1 MSTMTTPTY
10 SGTIGTTTI
19 TVQALIDHAGRVS
32 GKTAEELTI
41 EQVQAAK
48 ENLFMLLNNI
58 ANMGINYWC
67 IQKYVVGLTPETYE
81 YVLPVGTIDVLNSN
95 YRTVTQITQNGF
107 ASSGNVA
114 IAYSGSPSPQ
124 SVFLQTNP
132 NGYIGI
138 NGGTNNPIYVA
149 TVGILPSVNLT
160 TKILIQNSPDGINW
174 TTVYAPGSV
183 SWVANTWIYYE
194 LDPSGSQPYW
204 RIIETGGATLQLLQL
219 VWGTAPSEIPLA
231 RMNRD
236 DYTNLPNK
244 QFLNDR
250 PLQFWFNRTIPQPKM
265 TVWPTPNTYMPQITA
280 WCHRQIMDVG
290 NLYGNLEVP
299 DRWLMAIK
307 WMLAHQTAIELPGVD
322 LNRIQYLEVQ
332 ADKYFNL
339 AEQEERDKSPI
350 MLAPNISPYTR

>member
-1 MSTMTTPTY
+1 MTTPTY

-67 IQKYVVGLTPETYE
+67 IQKNVIGLVPETYE
-81 YVLPVGTIDVLNSN
+81 YVLPIGTIDVLNSN
-95 YRTVTQITQNGF
+95 YRTVTQVTTGAF
-107 ASSGNVA
+107 ASSGNPS
-114 IAYSGSPSPQ
+114 IAYSGSPSAQ
-124 SVFLQTNP
+124 SVFLQTSP

-160 TKILIQNSPDGINW
+160 TNIAIQCSPNGTTW

-194 LDPSGSQPYW
+194 LDPSNSQPYW
-204 RIIETGGATLQLLQL
+204 RIIETGGATLQMLQL

-322 LNRIQYLEVQ
+322 LNRIQYLEGQ

>member
-1 MSTMTTPTY
+1 MAATY
-10 SGTIGTTTI
+10 SGTVGTTTI
-19 TVQALIDHAGRVS
+19 TVQAMIDHAARLS
-32 GKTAEELTI
+32 GKLAEELTI

-67 IQKYVVGLTPETYE
+67 IQKNVIGLVPETYE

-95 YRTVTQITQNGF
+95 FRTVTQITSGGY
-107 ASSGNVA
+107 ASSGNVSV
-114 IAYSGSPSPQ
+114 AYSG
-124 SVFLQTNP
+124 NP
-132 NGYIGI
+132 NPQFVFQQTSANGYVGI
-138 NGGTNNPIYVA
+138 NTGTNNPVYIA

-160 TKILIQNSPDGINW
+160 TNILIQSSPDGATW
-174 TTVYAPGSV
+174 TTVYAPGTV
-183 SWVANTWIYYE
+183 SWVANTWVYYE
-194 LDPSGSQPYW
+194 LDPSSSQPFW
-204 RIIETGGATLQLLQL
+204 RILETGGATLQMLQL
-219 VWGTAPSEIPLA
+219 QWGSAPSEIPLA

-290 NLYGNLEVP
+290 DLYGNLEVP

-307 WMLAHQTAIELPGVD
+307 AMLGHQTSLELPGVD
-322 LNRIQYLEVQ
+322 LARIQYLEGQ
-332 ADKYFNL
+332 ADKYFTL